1 MTIRQE
7 KQEEELKRAAVE
19 NHFAEMQVLKD
30 QITSMKEPVHQADY
44 TEIQMTKLH
53 ADGFLRQDPEG
64 NISVIDDMDE
74 RQMIR

>member
-30 QITSMKEPVHQADY
+30 QITSMKERVHQADY
-44 TEIQMTKLH
+44 MEIQMTKLH
-53 ADGFLRQDPEG
+53 AEGFLRQDPEG
-64 NISVIDDMDE
+64 NISVVDDMDE
-74 RQMIR
+74 RHMIR